1 MEPACRR
8 AGQGVL
14 SPRPGRLQISRLDL
28 AIWRTFPHFGQSHRI
43 LHHLYG
49 TMSESS
55 GLLTMSRNSLR
66 NLGAFCRARRLVGG
80 PLHFDAGSCT
90 FFCPARNR
98 CPPDGCMGSDVEK
111 CEFAAHRGSSCNPA
125 TYLAGGIF
133 RSLPSFDGKLFREVG
148 LR

>member
-1 MEPACRR
+1 MEPDRESSARGR
-8 AGQGVL
+8 AGSRSVGSIL
-14 SPRPGRLQISRLDL
+14 PSGARFLIS
-28 AIWRTFPHFGQSHRI
+28 GQSHRI

-49 TMSESS
+49 TTSESS